1 MGGKNLAEVTSAVFA
16 ILESLSPA
24 ERRRVVSATFALLG
38 DDAPSSELSSAPPRS
53 GGRADDFEH
62 AYDEAG
68 FDAKIQKWLRQNN
81 LSSHELGEVFHF
93 SGGRVEIIA
102 SELPGESK
110 RERTAQSYLLEGFR
124 AFLET
129 GETKFSDDAAMQL
142 TKRFG
147 AFDTN
152 NHSANRRSL
161 GNNLSGSRHAGFEL
175 PQPGLRSAA
184 ALVKQMAVPRGREK
198 SSA

>member
-1 MGGKNLAEVTSAVFA
+1 MGGRNLAEVTSAVFA

-38 DDAPSSELSSAPPRS
+38 
-53 GGRADDFEH
+53 
-62 AYDEAG
+62 
-68 FDAKIQKWLRQNN
+68 
-81 LSSHELGEVFHF
+81 
-93 SGGRVEIIA
+93 
-102 SELPGESK
+102 
-110 RERTAQSYLLEGFR
+110 
-124 AFLET
+124 
-129 GETKFSDDAAMQL
+129 DDAAMQL

-198 SSA
+198 SPA